1 MTRRSRMAQPSLEE
15 QYWLKWTHSRDPHA
29 GNMLVR
35 KYMSLVHYHVQ
46 RILIGIPKSVSKED
60 LFSLGLTGLYDALEK
75 FDYKRDLKFDTYA
88 SFRVRGAIIDGLRK
102 EDWLSRGARERAKK
116 IESKIEELEQEYLR
130 TVVPKEIAASLD
142 VTEEEVLQTMNEG
155 FFANILSMDEYMK
168 ESEDKEQQTYSIR
181 DDKAVLPE
189 EELLKEEMYE
199 NLAKVIEGLNEKEQL
214 VVSLFYKEDLTFTE
228 IGHVMSLSTSR
239 ISQIHSKALY
249 KMRHMLT
256 KIMEQ
261 A

>member
-1 MTRRSRMAQPSLEE
+1 
-15 QYWLKWTHSRDPHA
+15 
-29 GNMLVR
+29 
-35 KYMSLVHYHVQ
+35 
-46 RILIGIPKSVSKED
+46 
-60 LFSLGLTGLYDALEK
+60 
-75 FDYKRDLKFDTYA
+75 
-88 SFRVRGAIIDGLRK
+88 
-102 EDWLSRGARERAKK
+102 
-116 IESKIEELEQEYLR
+116 
-130 TVVPKEIAASLD
+130 
-142 VTEEEVLQTMNEG
+142 MNEG

-199 NLAKVIEGLNEKEQL
+199 NLAKVIENLNEKEQL